1 MPETTS
7 TPTVQLLG
15 LSGSL
20 RQGSYCTALLRTL
33 ATELPAT
40 SRLHIHGFAD
50 LPLYNQDQDGDAAP
64 APVRELK
71 AAIAASDG
79 VVVVS
84 PEYNY
89 GMSGVMKNALDWAS
103 RPAYRSV
110 LKGKPVIV
118 MTVSPGTGGGMRAQG
133 QLRQTLA
140 GTLARLVPYPEI
152 AVANA
157 ADRFKDGRL
166 VEPVSLRVA
175 LDGVAA
181 LAAEIA
187 GLRSLGAASSGT

>member
-7 TPTVQLLG
+7 TLQLLG

-20 RQGSYCTALLRTL
+20 RRGSYCTALLRTL

-40 SRLHIHGFAD
+40 SRLVIHSLAD

-71 AAIAASDG
+71 AAIAAADG

-110 LKGKPVIV
+110 LKGKPALVV
-118 MTVSPGTGGGMRAQG
+118 TVSPGTGGGMRAQG

-140 GTLARLVPYPEI
+140 GTLARLVPYPEV

-157 ADRFKDGRL
+157 AERFKDGRL
-166 VEPVSLRVA
+166 VDPVSLRFA
-175 LDGVAA
+175 LDAIAA
-181 LAAEIA
+181 LATEIGA
-187 GLRSLGAASSGT
+187 LRSLEMASAGT